1 MTKFLPAEDNLTLSF
16 FHENCSNYSV
26 ISSFDIDVSKT
37 LALGLVLMVFII
49 FGVMGN
55 IMVILSVAY
64 HRHLRPVTHYFI
76 ASLAVAD
83 LLLSSVVLPFSA
95 ASEVF
100 DHWVFGRTL
109 CNAWTALDVLC
120 CTASILSLC
129 VIAVSYPL
137 RYPSLATGRR
147 ARAAVVAL
155 WALSA
160 AISVGPLFGWREP
173 MPEDESVCRVNEE
186 PGYTIFSAACSFY
199 VPLAVILAMYC
210 RVYVVARHK
219 TRSMSKGRQMN
230 VLTEHG
236 VTLRIHCRNA
246 QYAAGK
252 EGAMPSRQSH
262 FAFMR
267 LLKFSQE
274 KKAAKTLGIVVG
286 CFVLCWLPF
295 FLVLPISSTSPSH
308 RPSDTVFK
316 ITFWLVYFNSCLNPI
331 IYSCFR
337 QEFKKFFQNVLRG
350 HCLCRMP
357 RTPQAGYCQSPMTL
371 HDPKPGSPFS
381 LALPPQG
388 LASSSI
394 DSAACWRSN
403 KASHTTVVLTEHSYS
418 AHGHGMSVLKTCY
431 FNTTEKSACSC
442 MELHTTTEQSLT
454 KVHQVSIGDMEDI
467 LSIKWGPNV

>member
-1 MTKFLPAEDNLTLSF
+1 MTKFLPAEDNITISF
-16 FHENCSNYSV
+16 FHDNCSNCSV
-26 ISSFDIDVSKT
+26 ISSFNIDISKT
-37 LALGLVLMVFII
+37 LVLGLVLIVFII

-64 HRHLRPVTHYFI
+64 HRHLRSVTHYFI
-76 ASLAVAD
+76 ANLAVAD

-95 ASEVF
+95 ASEF
-100 DHWVFGRTL
+100 LDRWIFGRTL
-109 CNAWTALDVLC
+109 CNAWIALDVLC

-129 VIAVSYPL
+129 IISVDRCVAVSYPL
-137 RYPSLATGRR
+137 LYPCLATGSR

-173 MPEDESVCRVNEE
+173 MLEDESVCRVNEE
-186 PGYTIFSAACSFY
+186 PGYAIFSAVCSFY

-210 RVYVVARHK
+210 RVYAVARHK
-219 TRSMSKGRQMN
+219 THSMSKGRLTN
-230 VLTEHG
+230 GLTEHG
-236 VTLRIHCRNA
+236 VTVRIHCRNA
-246 QYAAGK
+246 QHAAGK
-252 EGAMPSRQSH
+252 DGAMPSRQSH
-262 FAFMR
+262 FAFMH
-267 LLKFSQE
+267 LHKFSQE

-295 FLVLPISSTSPSH
+295 FLVLPISSISPSH

-316 ITFWLVYFNSCLNPI
+316 ITFWLGYFNSCLNPI
-331 IYSCFR
+331 IYPCFN

-350 HCLCRMP
+350 LCRLP
-357 RTPQAGYCQSPMTL
+357 RTPPSGHCRSPMTL
-371 HDPKPGSPFS
+371 HDPKPGSQFI

-388 LASSSI
+388 LSSSSI

-418 AHGHGMSVLKTCY
+418 AHGHCMCVLKTCY

-454 KVHQVSIGDMEDI
+454 KVHQVSIGDMEGDAI
-467 LSIKWGPNV
+467 